1 MSNRYRSIL
10 SLGSSTP
17 PFSNVN
23 SFSFD
28 GIDEI
33 FQGSSI
39 YSELNGG
46 TKLTVSVWVKP
57 ISGAP
62 ILEYLISNPRN
73 ATANEHQF
81 ALTLYENN
89 NVQLDV
95 QGHNSQ
101 YVLGDINA
109 VTYGQWNHILA
120 CVDLD
125 RTVGTEG
132 AMFINGVDKTTV
144 SQMGTLSSFYT
155 ATDALHIGVD
165 ANGGY
170 NRYNGNMDE
179 LAIWSGQDYRGASE
193 VSAIYNGGVP
203 SDLNNTSGI
212 AQPSLW
218 FRMGEQATFGTQ
230 WTMTDVNAS
239 YSVTSANMVEANRTT
254 DVPPNPFANL
264 QSILLDGVDDYVEI
278 GSPASIQNLT
288 SAITISAWI
297 KAPRTFST
305 NYYTLASK
313 GEYAGSGSQWS
324 IRINTANVRNTAGG
338 LFSVFPNS
346 NGITDNQGLTFPT
359 PVDDNQWH
367 HMMFVND
374 GTDLKVYIDG
384 VLDATGV
391 GKGRTLYNGNR
402 TLRLGRLTAS
412 NTQKLIGNLDEV
424 AIFGTALGLSDAQSI
439 YNGGVPSSLSS
450 YSSLVSWWR
459 FEGSGTTATDSG
471 SGGNDGTLLNGVT
484 RSTDVPTFSKKSIA
498 LDGVDDFVQ
507 VADADNLSFGNG
519 STDSPFSISAWIK
532 IGQTTTQGIVSK
544 YGTNN
549 VTREYLFQI
558 TASKIKLTLI
568 ASGGATNFATGNTA
582 LSLNTWHHVAVTYDG
597 SGGSTAYNG
606 ITLYVNGV
614 AETPT
619 TGGSAYTAMTNTVTD
634 VEIGRYSSRELNGA
648 MDEVAIFSSE
658 LSQSDITAIYGSG
671 VPASLASYSPLSWW
685 RCGDGDTAPTLLDN
699 GSGGNDGTMT
709 NFSTFSSDVPT

>member
-73 ATANEHQF
+73 STSNQHQF

-109 VTYGQWNHILA
+109 ITYGQWNHILA

-132 AMFINGVDKTTV
+132 AMFINGVDKTTR
-144 SQMGTLSSFYT
+144 SLMGTLSSFYT

-212 AQPSLW
+212 AQPTTW

-230 WTMTDVNAS
+230 WIMTDVNAS
-239 YSVTSANMVEANRTT
+239 YSVTSANMLEANRTT
-254 DVPPNPFANL
+254 DVPTASSFAN
-264 QSILLDGVDDYVEI
+264 
-278 GSPASIQNLT
+278 T
-288 SAITISAWI
+288 
-297 KAPRTFST
+297 
-305 NYYTLASK
+305 
-313 GEYAGSGSQWS
+313 
-324 IRINTANVRNTAGG
+324 
-338 LFSVFPNS
+338 
-346 NGITDNQGLTFPT
+346 
-359 PVDDNQWH
+359 
-367 HMMFVND
+367 
-374 GTDLKVYIDG
+374 
-384 VLDATGV
+384 
-391 GKGRTLYNGNR
+391 
-402 TLRLGRLTAS
+402 
-412 NTQKLIGNLDEV
+412 
-424 AIFGTALGLSDAQSI
+424 
-439 YNGGVPSSLSS
+439 
-450 YSSLVSWWR
+450 
-459 FEGSGTTATDSG
+459 
-471 SGGNDGTLLNGVT
+471 
-484 RSTDVPTFSKKSIA
+484 KSIA
-498 LDGVDDFVQ
+498 LDGVDDYVDCGNAFTS
-507 VADADNLSFGNG
+507 LTSF
-519 STDSPFSISAWIK
+519 SVSAWFKSDDTSSSNQSIISSRINS
-532 IGQTTTQGIVSK
+532 IG
-544 YGTNN
+544 
-549 VTREYLFQI
+549 
-558 TASKIKLTLI
+558 ASKGVDIFINNNQLYSRI
-568 ASGGATNFATGNTA
+568 YNNGATEVIVAFTDT
-582 LSLNTWHHVAVTYDG
+582 SSWHQVVLTYDG
-597 SGGSTAYNG
+597 TTLEMYLDNVSKGTSTGAYSNSGANWLIGKWNNGSNFFNG
-606 ITLYVNGV
+606 NI
-614 AETPT
+614 
-619 TGGSAYTAMTNTVTD
+619 
-634 VEIGRYSSRELNGA
+634 
-648 MDEVAIFSSE
+648 DEVAVFNTE
-658 LSQSDITAIYGSG
+658 LSASDVSTIYNGGEPNDIS
-671 VPASLASYSPLSWW
+671 SLSPVSWW
-685 RCGDGDTAPTLLDN
+685 RCGDGDTSPTLTDN

-709 NFSTFSSDVPT
+709 NFTTFSTDVPT